1 MNKKNI
7 VHIGTFGKPKG
18 LKWEIRII
26 MFSASFESFKML
38 RQYLKEDGET
48 EWQFVKLR
56 HIGNKL
62 FAMLE
67 DCQDRDAALA
77 LQGKKIYSS
86 RKNFPKTKNNEY
98 YVIDLIGCEVKN
110 IENQNLG
117 VVVNIQNFGASDLM
131 EVKNNFQKIFYI
143 PMNDGNVVN
152 VDTRKKMIVVNPMA
166 GVLE

>member
-7 VHIGTFGKPKG
+7 VHIGTFGQPQG
-18 LKWEIRII
+18 LKGEIKII
-26 MFSASFESFKML
+26 MFISSFESFKKL
-38 RQYLKEDGET
+38 QLYLKEDGKT
-48 EWQFVKLR
+48 EWHFVKFR
-56 HIGNKL
+56 HVGNKL
-62 FAMLE
+62 IAMLE
-67 DCQDRDAALA
+67 DCQDRDSALA
-77 LQGKKIYSS
+77 LKGKKIYSS
-86 RKNFPKTKNNEY
+86 RKNFPKTKSYEY
-98 YVIDLIGCEVKN
+98 YVIDLIGCKVKN

>member
-7 VHIGTFGKPKG
+7 VHIGTFGQPQG
-18 LKWEIRII
+18 LKGEIKII
-26 MFSASFESFKML
+26 MFISSFESFKKL
-38 RQYLKEDGET
+38 QLYLKEDGKT
-48 EWQFVKLR
+48 EWHFVKFR
-56 HIGNKL
+56 HVGNKL
-62 FAMLE
+62 IAMLE
-67 DCQDRDAALA
+67 DCQDRDSALA
-77 LQGKKIYSS
+77 LKGKKIYSS
-86 RKNFPKTKNNEY
+86 RKNFPKTKSHEY
-98 YVIDLIGCEVKN
+98 YVIDLIGCKVKN

-152 VDTRKKMIVVNPMA
+152 VDTRKKMIIVNPMA

>member
-7 VHIGTFGKPKG
+7 VHIGTFGQPQG
-18 LKWEIRII
+18 LKGEIKII
-26 MFSASFESFKML
+26 MFISSFESFKKL
-38 RQYLKEDGET
+38 QLYLKEDGKT
-48 EWQFVKLR
+48 EWHFVKFR
-56 HIGNKL
+56 HVGNKL
-62 FAMLE
+62 IAMLE
-67 DCQDRDAALA
+67 DCQDRDSALA
-77 LQGKKIYSS
+77 LKGKKIYSS
-86 RKNFPKTKNNEY
+86 RKNFPQTKNNEY
-98 YVIDLIGCEVKN
+98 YVIDLIGCKVKN

>member
-7 VHIGTFGKPKG
+7 VHIGTFGQPQG
-18 LKWEIRII
+18 LKGEIKII
-26 MFSASFESFKML
+26 MFISSFESFKKL
-38 RQYLKEDGET
+38 QLYLKEDGKT
-48 EWQFVKLR
+48 EWHFVKFR
-56 HIGNKL
+56 HVGNKL
-62 FAMLE
+62 IAMLE
-67 DCQDRDAALA
+67 DCQDRDSALT
-77 LQGKKIYSS
+77 LKGKKIYSS
-86 RKNFPKTKNNEY
+86 RKNFPKTKSYEY
-98 YVIDLIGCEVKN
+98 YVIDLIGCKVKN

-152 VDTRKKMIVVNPMA
+152 VDTRKKMIIVNPMA

>member
-1 MNKKNI
+1 MNKQNI
-7 VHIGTFGKPKG
+7 VHIGTFGQPKG
-18 LKWEIRII
+18 LKGEIRII
-26 MFSASFESFKML
+26 MFISSFESFKML
-38 RQYLKEDGET
+38 RQYLMEDGVT
-48 EWQFVKLR
+48 EWHFVKLR
-56 HIGNKL
+56 YYGNKL

-77 LQGKKIYSS
+77 LQGKKIYSL

-131 EVKNNFQKIFYI
+131 EVKNNF
-143 PMNDGNVVN
+143 G
-152 VDTRKKMIVVNPMA
+152 
-166 GVLE
+166 

>member
-7 VHIGTFGKPKG
+7 VHIGTFGQPQG
-18 LKWEIRII
+18 LKGEIKII
-26 MFSASFESFKML
+26 MFISSFESFKKL
-38 RQYLKEDGET
+38 QLYLKEDGKT
-48 EWQFVKLR
+48 EWHFVKFR
-56 HIGNKL
+56 HVGNKL
-62 FAMLE
+62 IAMLE
-67 DCQDRDAALA
+67 DCQDRDSALA
-77 LQGKKIYSS
+77 LKGKKIYSS
-86 RKNFPKTKNNEY
+86 RKNFPKTKSYEY
-98 YVIDLIGCEVKN
+98 YVIDLIGCKVKN

-152 VDTRKKMIVVNPMA
+152 VDTRKKMIIVNPMA

>member
-7 VHIGTFGKPKG
+7 VHIGTFGQPKG
-18 LKWEIRII
+18 LKGEIRII
-26 MFSASFESFKML
+26 MLVSSFESFKML
-38 RQYLKEDGET
+38 RQYLKEDRET
-48 EWQFVKLR
+48 EWHFVKLR

-98 YVIDLIGCEVKN
+98 YVIDLIGCNVKN
-110 IENQNLG
+110 IENHNLG
-117 VVVNIQNFGASDLM
+117 TVINIQNFGASDLM
-131 EVKNNFQKIFYI
+131 EIENNFQRKFYI
-143 PMNDGNVVN
+143 PMNGGNVVS
-152 VDTRKKMIVVNPMA
+152 VDVQEKKIIVNPML
-166 GVLE
+166 GLLE